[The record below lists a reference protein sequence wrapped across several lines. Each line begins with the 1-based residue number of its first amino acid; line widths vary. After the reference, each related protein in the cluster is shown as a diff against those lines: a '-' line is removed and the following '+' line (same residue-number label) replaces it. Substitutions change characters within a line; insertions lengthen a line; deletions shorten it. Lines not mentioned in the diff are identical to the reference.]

1 MTKIVLVT
9 GTSTG
14 LGLAIAV
21 QAADRLLL
29 TASADSHQIKNV
41 ESTLA
46 K

>member
-9 GTSTG
+9 GTST
-14 LGLAIAV
+14 GLAIAV